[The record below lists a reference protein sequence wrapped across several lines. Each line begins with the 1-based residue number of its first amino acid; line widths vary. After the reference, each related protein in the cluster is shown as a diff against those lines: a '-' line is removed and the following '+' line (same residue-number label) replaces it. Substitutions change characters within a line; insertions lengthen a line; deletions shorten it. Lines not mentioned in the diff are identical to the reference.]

1 MASLSYSAM
10 ASKNIPV
17 RMTLGSKMSQESR
30 LSWSN
35 KTMPKIYNP
44 PPQGTCKTVDISGAN
59 KIGLVIGKNG
69 AVFNAITSQTQ
80 DVTYIWFDNQT
91 KLVEVWG
98 DSEMGIDMAC
108 FKILRRITYV
118 NSLPEDR

>member
-1 MASLSYSAM
+1 MASISYSAM
-10 ASKNIPV
+10 TSKNIPA
-17 RMTLGSKMSQESR
+17 MMSAR
-30 LSWSN
+30 GVNRPWSN
-35 KTMPKIYNP
+35 KMMPKIYNP
-44 PPQGTCKTVDISGAN
+44 PPQGRCKTVDISGAN

-69 AVFNAITSQTQ
+69 AVFNAITSQTD

-108 FKILRRITYV
+108 FKILRRIHYV
-118 NSLPEDR
+118 NSLTENR